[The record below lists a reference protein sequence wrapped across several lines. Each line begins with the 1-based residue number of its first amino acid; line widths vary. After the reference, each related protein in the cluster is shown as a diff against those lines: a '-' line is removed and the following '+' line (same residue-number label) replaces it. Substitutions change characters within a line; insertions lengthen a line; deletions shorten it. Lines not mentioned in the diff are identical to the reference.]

1 MGHIGTMWEM
11 KKEKEKHE
19 VQGEMFV
26 TGQCLCSLN
35 RGEVF
40 AVL

>member
-11 KKEKEKHE
+11 KKEKHE
-19 VQGEMFV
+19 MQGEMV
-26 TGQCLCSLN
+26 VIGQCLSSLN

>member
-1 MGHIGTMWEM
+1 MGHVGTTWEI
-11 KKEKEKHE
+11 KKEKHE
-19 VQGEMFV
+19 VQGEMV
-26 TGQCLCSLN
+26 LTGQCLCSLN